1 MADAALQSESKQE
14 QPKDPNIFQVKV
26 FSPFE
31 TFFEGEALSLSAVN
45 DTGPFDVLAGHANFL
60 TLLSPCV
67 VKISTP
73 DKGETSL
80 PVERGVLRVHAD
92 SATLFLNV

>member
-1 MADAALQSESKQE
+1 MADPAPPTQPQKD

-31 TFFEGEALSLSAVN
+31 TFFEGDALSLSAVN
-45 DTGPFDVLAGHANFL
+45 ETGPFDVLAGHANFL
-60 TLLSPCV
+60 TLLTPCV